1 MSKPELLEHR
11 LRVKV
16 DALAQLDLTAM
27 SRQTGFV
34 LRELRKLDL
43 AILVKAWLGL
53 AGAGMPTLERIL
65 GAMTLLGHEAYS
77 KQALS
82 EHLRKPSHEF
92 FATVL
97 MALLWSDAHQV
108 IRKGRLGVSGRI
120 WVHDSTT
127 LALPDR
133 FAADFPGCVNQSRR
147 TLSQLKLQCVFDLD
161 KLELAQF
168 SLSGFT
174 RNDQAAAGDILAIAK
189 AGDLVLRD
197 LGYFVL
203 TAFAAFREQSIHFLS
218 RYRHRIPLFD
228 PLTHKPLDLSKR
240 LKRQPRLDLQVC
252 LGADHVPVRRVALP
266 VPPEIA
272 HRRRRQAYRDRRAR
286 PSKESLFLMGWNLF
300 VTDLSASQCPLKL
313 IAESYRIRWTIEIIF
328 KAWKSCLRLDRLN
341 THSRGM
347 LRFSVLT
354 QLLLCALTL
363 DLCATLRHL
372 RPPDR
377 PPSILRVA
385 AIIANHSGLIPC
397 VVFQQPPARLLNA
410 LLIAQ
415 GSYER
420 RRDRKKRG
428 HPFRR
433 PLPVRLTRMA
443 LGGPWKNHPSAF
455 PNLGKPRPWQP

>member
-1 MSKPELLEHR
+1 MRKTEVLEHR
-11 LRVKV
+11 LHAKV
-16 DALAQLDLTAM
+16 EALEQLNLTALA
-27 SRQTGFV
+27 RQTGFV

-53 AGAGMPTLERIL
+53 AGTGMPTLERIL
-65 GAMTLLGHEAYS
+65 GGMTLLGHEAYS

-82 EHLRKPSHEF
+82 EHLRKPSNEF

-97 MALLWSDAHQV
+97 MALLWSDAHQA
-108 IRKGRLGVSGRI
+108 IREGRLGVSGRI
-120 WVHDSTT
+120 WVHDSSTI
-127 LALPDR
+127 ALPDR
-133 FAADFPGCVNQSRR
+133 FAADFPGCANQSHR
-147 TLSQLKLQCVFDLD
+147 TLSQLKLQCVFDLG

-197 LGYFVL
+197 LGYFSL
-203 TAFAAFREQSIHFLS
+203 AAFAAFRERSIHFLS
-218 RYRHRIPLFD
+218 RYRHLVSLFD
-228 PLTHKPLDLSKR
+228 PLTHKPLDLPKR
-240 LKRQPRLDLQVC
+240 LKRQPCLDIQVC
-252 LGADHVPVRRVALP
+252 LGADYVPVRLVALP
-266 VPPEIA
+266 VPPQIA
-272 HRRRRQAYRDRRAR
+272 NRRRRQAYRDCRAR

-300 VTDLSASQCPLKL
+300 VTDLSASNCPLKL
-313 IAESYRIRWTIEIIF
+313 IAEIYRIRWTIEIIF

-363 DLCATLRHL
+363 DLCATLRRL

-385 AIIANHSGLIPC
+385 AIIANHSGLIAC
-397 VVFQQPPARLLNA
+397 VVFQQTPARFLNA

-420 RRDRKKRG
+420 RRDRTNAAIR
-428 HPFRR
+428 FASLF
-433 PLPVRLTRMA
+433 PL
-443 LGGPWKNHPSAF
+443 G
-455 PNLGKPRPWQP
+455 

>member
-1 MSKPELLEHR
+1 MRKPEVLEHR
-11 LRVKV
+11 LQAKV
-16 DALAQLDLTAM
+16 EALDQLDLTAM
-27 SRQTGFV
+27 ARQTGFV

-43 AILVKAWLGL
+43 AILIKAWVGL
-53 AGAGMPTLERIL
+53 AGTGMPTLERIL
-65 GAMTLLGHEAYS
+65 GAMTLLGHETYS

-82 EHLRKPSHEF
+82 EHLRKPSNGF

-127 LALPDR
+127 IALPDR

-174 RNDQAAAGDILAIAK
+174 RNDQAAAGDILTIAK

-203 TAFAAFREQSIHFLS
+203 TAFAAFRERSIHFLS
-218 RYRHRIPLFD
+218 RYRHLISVCD
-228 PLTHKPLDLSKR
+228 PLTHTPLNLPKL
-240 LKRQPRLDLQVC
+240 LKRQPRLDIQVC
-252 LGADHVPVRRVALP
+252 LGTDQVLVRLVALP
-266 VPPEIA
+266 VPPEVA
-272 HRRRRQAYRDRRAR
+272 NRRRRQAYRDCRAR

-313 IAESYRIRWTIEIIF
+313 VAEIYRIRWTIEIIF
-328 KAWKSCLRLDRLN
+328 KAWKSCLRLARLN

-363 DLCATLRHL
+363 DLCAALRHL
-372 RPPDR
+372 CPPDR

-385 AIIANHSGLIPC
+385 AIIANHSGLIAC

-415 GSYER
+415 GSYEL
-420 RRDRKKRG
+420 RRDRKNAAIR
-428 HPFRR
+428 FAALF
-433 PLPVRLTRMA
+433 PLA
-443 LGGPWKNHPSAF
+443 
-455 PNLGKPRPWQP
+455 

>member
-1 MSKPELLEHR
+1 MRKPEVLEHR
-11 LRVKV
+11 LQIKV
-16 DALAQLDLTAM
+16 EALKQLDLTAM
-27 SRQTGFV
+27 ARQTGFV
-34 LRELRKLDL
+34 LRELRKLHLDV
-43 AILVKAWLGL
+43 LVKAWLGL
-53 AGAGMPTLERIL
+53 AGSGMPTLERML
-65 GAMTLLGHEAYS
+65 GGMALLGHESYT

-82 EHLRKPSHEF
+82 EHMRKSCCDRF
-92 FATVL
+92 FSTVL
-97 MALLWSDAHQV
+97 MSVLWSDAHQV
-108 IRKGRLGVSGRI
+108 IRKGRLGVCGRI

-127 LALPDR
+127 IALPDR

-161 KLELAQF
+161 KLDLAQF

-197 LGYFVL
+197 LGYFSL
-203 TAFAAFREQSIHFLS
+203 AAFAAFREESIHFLS
-218 RYRHRIPLFD
+218 RYRHLISLFD
-228 PLTHKPLDLSKR
+228 PLTHKPLNLPKL
-240 LKRQPRLDLQVC
+240 LKRQLRLDIQVC
-252 LGADHVPVRRVALP
+252 LGSDQVPVRLVALP

-272 HRRRRQAYRDRRAR
+272 NRRRRQAYRDCRAR

-300 VTDLSASQCPLKL
+300 ITDLSASNCPPKI
-313 IAESYRIRWTIEIIF
+313 IAEIYRIRWTIEIIF

-385 AIIANHSGLIPC
+385 AILANHSGLIAC
-397 VVFQQPPARLLNA
+397 VVFQQSPAHLLNA

-420 RRDRKKRG
+420 RRNRKNAAIR
-428 HPFRR
+428 FASLF
-433 PLPVRLTRMA
+433 PL
-443 LGGPWKNHPSAF
+443 G
-455 PNLGKPRPWQP
+455 

>member
-1 MSKPELLEHR
+1 MRRPEVLEHR
-11 LRVKV
+11 LQAKIE
-16 DALAQLDLTAM
+16 ALELLDLAAM
-27 SRQTGFV
+27 ARQAGFV

-43 AILVKAWLGL
+43 AILVRAWLGL
-53 AGAGMPTLERIL
+53 AGTGMPTLERIL
-65 GAMTLLGHEAYS
+65 GGMALLGHGAYS

-82 EHLRKPSHEF
+82 EHMRKSGCDRF
-92 FATVL
+92 FSTVL
-97 MALLWSDAHQV
+97 MSALWSDAHQV

-127 LALPDR
+127 IALPDR

-203 TAFAAFREQSIHFLS
+203 SAFAAFRERSIHFLS
-218 RYRHRIPLFD
+218 RYRHLISLCA
-228 PLTHKPLDLSKR
+228 PLTHKPLNLPKL
-240 LKRQPRLDLQVC
+240 LKRQPRLDIQVC
-252 LGADHVPVRRVALP
+252 LGTDQVPVRLVALP
-266 VPPEIA
+266 VSSQIA
-272 HRRRRQAYRDRRAR
+272 NRRRRQAYRDYRAH
-286 PSKESLFLMGWNLF
+286 PSKESLFLMGWDLF
-300 VTDLSASQCPLKL
+300 ITDLSASQCPLKL
-313 IAESYRIRWTIEIIF
+313 IAEIYRIRWTIEIIF

-341 THSRGM
+341 THARGM

-354 QLLLCALTL
+354 QLLLCAITL
-363 DLCATLRHL
+363 DLCATLRHY
-372 RPPDR
+372 RPSDR

-385 AIIANHSGLIPC
+385 AIIANHSGLIAC

-420 RRDRKKRG
+420 RRDRKNAAIR
-428 HPFRR
+428 FATLF
-433 PLPVRLTRMA
+433 PL
-443 LGGPWKNHPSAF
+443 G
-455 PNLGKPRPWQP
+455 

>member
-1 MSKPELLEHR
+1 MRKPDLLEHR
-11 LRVKV
+11 LQAKIET
-16 DALAQLDLTAM
+16 LEQLDLTAM
-27 SRQTGFV
+27 ARQTGFV
-34 LRELRKLDL
+34 LRKLRKLDL
-43 AILVKAWLGL
+43 AALVKTWLGL
-53 AGAGMPTLERIL
+53 AGTGMPTLERIL
-65 GAMTLLGHEAYS
+65 GGMTLLGHEPYS

-82 EHLRKPSHEF
+82 KHLRKSSDEF

-97 MALLWSDAHQV
+97 MALLWSDAHRVFRQ
-108 IRKGRLGVSGRI
+108 RRLQVSGRLL
-120 WVHDSTT
+120 VQDSTT
-127 LALPDR
+127 IALPDR
-133 FAADFPGCVNQSRR
+133 FAADFPGCVNQSSR
-147 TLSQLKLQCVFDLD
+147 TLSQLKLQCVFDLG

-174 RNDQAAAGDILAIAK
+174 RNDQAAAGDILTLAK

-197 LGYFVL
+197 LGYFSLRV
-203 TAFAAFREQSIHFLS
+203 FAAFLERSIHFLS

-228 PLTHKPLDLSKR
+228 PLNHKPLDLPKL
-240 LKRQPRLDLQVC
+240 LKRQPRLDIQVC
-252 LGADHVPVRRVALP
+252 LSADLVPARLVALP

-272 HRRRRQAYRDRRAR
+272 NRRRRQAYRDCRAH

-300 VTDLSASQCPLKL
+300 ITDLAVAACPPNI
-313 IAESYRIRWTIEIIF
+313 IADIYRIRWTIEIIF

-363 DLCATLRHL
+363 DLCATLRPH

-385 AIIANHSGLIPC
+385 AIIANHAGLIAC
-397 VVFQQPPARLLNA
+397 VVFQQPPARLLNT

-420 RRDRKKRG
+420 RGDRKNAAIR
-428 HPFRR
+428 FAS
-433 PLPVRLTRMA
+433 LFPV
-443 LGGPWKNHPSAF
+443 G
-455 PNLGKPRPWQP
+455 